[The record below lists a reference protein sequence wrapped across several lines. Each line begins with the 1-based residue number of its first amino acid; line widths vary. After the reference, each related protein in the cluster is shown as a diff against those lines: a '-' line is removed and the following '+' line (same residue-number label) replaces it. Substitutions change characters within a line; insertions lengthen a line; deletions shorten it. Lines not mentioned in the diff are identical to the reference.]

1 MRLLHPPQVSG
12 EIMNLLDKARHHV
25 IIVSPYN
32 KIKNWYKLAPYL
44 RRLRERG
51 LPVEYYVRKEHT
63 HPAGLQEVQEA
74 GFDPIEIEGLHCKFY
89 LNETYGIVTSMNL
102 LISSDVNSLE
112 IGYVT
117 ETVQE
122 YEDLVRFLDEN
133 IRSRVPL
140 SPMPAVGDSAAA
152 LSSEGAEEATP
163 PPLLEEVA
171 TPLPSVEEV
180 ADASVIACLS
190 RILQLPMLPSRSQEL
205 HSELS
210 EVTSLHIEVRHSYVL
225 AAYTFKREVRQKLYK
240 ALWAQRQELEAQVG
254 YPIQWGKDL
263 LRVKLHLEIP
273 IFPPV
278 TAWDQAKH
286 LLVTEWSQ
294 AERERMG
301 EQIQRASHVLQQLV
315 PEVLLAVSQ

>member
-25 IIVSPYN
+25 VIVSPYN
-32 KIKNWYKLAPYL
+32 KIKNWLKLAPYL

-51 LPVEYYVRKEHT
+51 LPIEYYVRKEDT
-63 HPAGLQEVQEA
+63 RPTGVQEVREA

-89 LNETYGIVTSMNL
+89 LNEAYGIVTSMNL

-117 ETVQE
+117 ETAQE

-133 IRSRVPL
+133 IRSRVP
-140 SPMPAVGDSAAA
+140 SPLPNVPVVEPATT
-152 LSSEGAEEATP
+152 LLPPKEAVLP
-163 PPLLEEVA
+163 KLEEVV
-171 TPLPSVEEV
+171 TEV

-190 RILQLPMLPSRSQEL
+190 RILQLPILAKYPQEL
-205 HSELS
+205 NSELS
-210 EVTSLHIEVRHSYVL
+210 DIMSLHVEVRHFYVQV
-225 AAYTFKREVRQKLYK
+225 AYTFKREIRQKLYK
-240 ALWAQRQELEAQVG
+240 ALYAQRQELEAQVG
-254 YPIQWGKDL
+254 YPITWGKDL
-263 LRVKLHLEIP
+263 LRVKLHLEIL

-286 LLVTEWSQ
+286 LPVTEWSQ
-294 AERERMG
+294 QERERMG
-301 EQIQRASHVLQQLV
+301 EQVQHASLVLQRLV
-315 PEVLLAVSQ
+315 PEVLLAVSK

>member
-25 IIVSPYN
+25 VIVSPYN
-32 KIKNWYKLAPYL
+32 KIKNWQKLAPYL
-44 RRLRERG
+44 RRLHERG
-51 LPVEYYVRKEHT
+51 LPVEYYVRKEHA
-63 HPAGLQEVQEA
+63 HPTGVHEVLEA

-102 LISSDVNSLE
+102 LISSDINSLE

-122 YEDLVRFLDEN
+122 YEDLVRFLNEN
-133 IRSRVPL
+133 IRSRVP
-140 SPMPAVGDSAAA
+140 SPLPAVGGDVAA
-152 LSSEGAEEATP
+152 LSSETSGEVLPLKLEKLATP
-163 PPLLEEVA
+163 K
-171 TPLPSVEEV
+171 SSIEEV
-180 ADASVIACLS
+180 ADASIIVCLS
-190 RILQLPMLPSRSQEL
+190 RILQLPILPTHPQEM

-210 EVTSLHIEVRHSYVL
+210 EIMSLRVEVRHFYVL
-225 AAYTFKREVRQKLYK
+225 AAYTFKREVRHKLYK
-240 ALWAQRQELEAQVG
+240 ALYAQRQKLEVQVG
-254 YPIQWGKDL
+254 HPITWGKDL

-273 IFPPV
+273 ILSPV
-278 TAWDQAKH
+278 MAWDQAKY
-286 LLVTEWSQ
+286 LPITEWSQ
-294 AERERMG
+294 AEQERMG